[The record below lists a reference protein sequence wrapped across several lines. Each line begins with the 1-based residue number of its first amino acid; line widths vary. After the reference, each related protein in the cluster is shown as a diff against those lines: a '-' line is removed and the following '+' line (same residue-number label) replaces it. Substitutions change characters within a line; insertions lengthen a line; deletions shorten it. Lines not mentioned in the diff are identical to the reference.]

1 LKYKIQLKFKE
12 HIKIVKIK
20 VNELLTIGFCNQ
32 VKNNIIQ
39 SNSDS
44 IPILEDIIQ
53 FKSLLKPKIVE
64 ILSGFDS
71 TINDIYDMML
81 NNMISIIEESFGYFK
96 PLERKVKN
104 LYKNYSLEQK
114 TKMTNFYNEI
124 VFLETENISTF
135 NSDINNKVNTMN
147 KEINFFLFGNIKPE
161 KRKCFEAGL
170 KEVKNIVKS
179 ELFKFNTFS
188 IISKVSEVVIN
199 CINKDEDDEKDDEK
213 KIENSNSVIS
223 TTKDIMQSNK
233 NDTKK
238 KDRASF
244 DDNDQVLNSIIELN
258 NEIENNEKYDGKV
271 KKKYKKYSELTQHLI
286 EINYNYEKEKDTR
299 RYDND
304 EFEGR
309 IKIAYRPQD
318 IGTYDERI
326 IDEEVLKIEKDA
338 AIIFIPGF
346 RYI

>member
-12 HIKIVKIK
+12 HIKKVKIK

-53 FKSLLKPKIVE
+53 FKTLLKPKIVE

-96 PLERKVKN
+96 PLEKKVKN

-147 KEINFFLFGNIKPE
+147 KEINFSFL
-161 KRKCFEAGL
+161 
-170 KEVKNIVKS
+170 
-179 ELFKFNTFS
+179 
-188 IISKVSEVVIN
+188 
-199 CINKDEDDEKDDEK
+199 
-213 KIENSNSVIS
+213 
-223 TTKDIMQSNK
+223 
-233 NDTKK
+233 
-238 KDRASF
+238 
-244 DDNDQVLNSIIELN
+244 
-258 NEIENNEKYDGKV
+258 EI
-271 KKKYKKYSELTQHLI
+271 
-286 EINYNYEKEKDTR
+286 
-299 RYDND
+299 
-304 EFEGR
+304 
-309 IKIAYRPQD
+309 
-318 IGTYDERI
+318 
-326 IDEEVLKIEKDA
+326 
-338 AIIFIPGF
+338 
-346 RYI
+346 

>member
-1 LKYKIQLKFKE
+1 MKYKIQLKFKE

-114 TKMTNFYNEI
+114 TKITNFYNEI

-147 KEINFFLFGNIKPE
+147 KEINFSFL
-161 KRKCFEAGL
+161 
-170 KEVKNIVKS
+170 
-179 ELFKFNTFS
+179 
-188 IISKVSEVVIN
+188 
-199 CINKDEDDEKDDEK
+199 
-213 KIENSNSVIS
+213 
-223 TTKDIMQSNK
+223 
-233 NDTKK
+233 
-238 KDRASF
+238 
-244 DDNDQVLNSIIELN
+244 
-258 NEIENNEKYDGKV
+258 EI
-271 KKKYKKYSELTQHLI
+271 
-286 EINYNYEKEKDTR
+286 
-299 RYDND
+299 
-304 EFEGR
+304 
-309 IKIAYRPQD
+309 
-318 IGTYDERI
+318 
-326 IDEEVLKIEKDA
+326 
-338 AIIFIPGF
+338 
-346 RYI
+346 

>member
-53 FKSLLKPKIVE
+53 FKTLLKPKIVE

-81 NNMISIIEESFGYFK
+81 NNMISIIEDSFGYFK

-199 CINKDEDDEKDDEK
+199 CIN
-213 KIENSNSVIS
+213 I
-223 TTKDIMQSNK
+223 Q
-233 NDTKK
+233 
-238 KDRASF
+238 
-244 DDNDQVLNSIIELN
+244 
-258 NEIENNEKYDGKV
+258 
-271 KKKYKKYSELTQHLI
+271 
-286 EINYNYEKEKDTR
+286 
-299 RYDND
+299 
-304 EFEGR
+304 
-309 IKIAYRPQD
+309 
-318 IGTYDERI
+318 
-326 IDEEVLKIEKDA
+326 
-338 AIIFIPGF
+338 
-346 RYI
+346 